1 MAVEQVE
8 VEDGGEEVE
17 VASIASTPEPTDI
30 QSELEDVPQEPFAPR
45 FDILPEDTGVVEGDI
60 AVLQATISA
69 WPEPYISWFRE
80 GATIEDCPDYQ
91 VSYEDG
97 IAQLT
102 IRNCYPDDAGTF
114 TVSARNQMGSTSATC
129 VLSVKSTSEY
139 DREQQQDQ
147 FAGGYE
153 ESANDT
159 PGSGVECSEPETTDN
174 EELTRTRTSKV
185 LSPVGEIDENA
196 SLNSPERRGPTS
208 PEQVLNQAME
218 IVAEAEERLAATSPG
233 APQQGNL
240 MLPSDSDA
248 APAESTSPVPGQPRF
263 MTVPDRCILLQEG
276 ATQVFEACAPNCHV
290 FWERDG
296 KPIIGGYRVK
306 TEENEKR
313 GYAAITINMVFPEDA
328 GEYVAVAVNRFGRVT
343 HSVYFLTPEHYTA
356 FMRKGGEVPTG
367 LTDYTSSDNEPRG
380 TTSDSD
386 REGRPMSRG
395 DLNKIKKGVG
405 IKQSASSLTRR
416 TPSPQMRAV
425 SKSPMRGASPSG
437 KGLQNVDAKDL
448 AKVYK
453 PVFLVKAIN
462 QEILEGK
469 SARINIRVTG
479 RPPPVMSW
487 FKNGE
492 PVIQDE
498 VRRVTIQENGVESYI
513 FDATAPEDSAEYT
526 VMAENAGG
534 RAVSSC
540 KLTILPAE
548 EAQRPKILDK
558 PVSTKVNA
566 GESVRLEVFAV
577 GQPTPEIC
585 WLKDNQLLQPDK
597 HTNFQFEGV
606 DGHGLLIVEKAD
618 KSHDGWYTATAVNK
632 AGRDLCRCKLTVAA
646 EAAKDESR
654 HGRNFKAGKGMKKKA
669 DASPGRHTGK
679 LTRAPEEFDEKD
691 LYDATQQQKPF
702 FKQKIE
708 SIKTTTLGG
717 AHFECRLIPIGD
729 PTMKVQWL
737 LDDKPLEHAN
747 RIQTMFEFGYT
758 SLDILNC
765 YPRDT
770 GVISCRATNAHG
782 GTETSATLI
791 VKEDRSTKFAQKEGR
806 AMELISQKE
815 KEMRPPS
822 ESPTHSVSPTKEM
835 SDDVIAPQIVSV
847 PEDIETA
854 EGQTMRFHVRA
865 TGNPPPKL
873 EWYLNGQQIRKSK
886 RFQLW
891 YDGLHHLEINPARA
905 YDTGSLVAVAVNKV
919 GQAQASCT
927 VDVEPLGD
935 LRSNLKRVDGSSPD
949 AALRAMRMNRK
960 VEGEKQAEVFGE
972 YQKRVSRS
980 SSFSMINALEASA
993 AENHFESE
1001 EVKSMTNGT
1010 NLEKPKEVSRKI
1022 REKSPN
1028 SKNLKLK
1035 IPNKNGHTRSKS
1047 KDAFCGTPENTRDQI
1062 DPKDFTKV
1070 LTGAKKGPKRP
1081 RSNDSTPRTPRSGSS
1096 PATPNSRG
1104 STPSRFNGKPF
1115 GGRID

>member
-174 EELTRTRTSKV
+174 EELSRTRTSKV

-233 APQQGNL
+233 APQDGNL

-248 APAESTSPVPGQPRF
+248 APAGTSPVPGQPRF

-487 FKNGE
+487 FRNGE

-513 FDATAPEDSAEYT
+513 LDATSPMDSAEYT
-526 VMAENAGG
+526 IMAENAGG

-577 GQPTPEIC
+577 GRPTPEIC

-646 EAAKDESR
+646 EANKEESR

-782 GTETSATLI
+782 GSETSATLI

-905 YDTGSLVAVAVNKV
+905 YDTGSLVAVAINKV

-993 AENHFESE
+993 AENHLESE
-1001 EVKSMTNGT
+1001 KVKSSEMTNGT
-1010 NLEKPKEVSRKI
+1010 KTNLDKPKEVRKM

-1035 IPNKNGHTRSKS
+1035 MPNKNGHTRSKS
-1047 KDAFCGTPENTRDQI
+1047 KDAFCGTPENSRI
-1062 DPKDFTKV
+1062 DPRDFTKV

-1081 RSNDSTPRTPRSGSS
+1081 RSNDSTPRTPRSSSS

-1115 GGRID
+1115 GGRLN